1 MQHSGVSE
9 LRVAVTD
16 RFFTLL
22 FLACVFS
29 LGFNAE
35 GVSREMELQTMYAI
49 TVAKWFKSC
58 GCPGLLCWLHSEE
71 WKLCLFC
78 PTVFLELLSQEFDKM
93 DTTICGRLL
102 GQLYATAS
110 GRENVGLC
118 LWPVMSA
125 ACFTLALGTCFY
137 VKTGFRCGVR
147 PHVS

>member
-1 MQHSGVSE
+1 MQHSGMSE

-16 RFFTLL
+16 MFFTLL

-78 PTVFLELLSQEFDKM
+78 PTVFLELLSQEFDKWIQPSVAGCLVSCM
-93 DTTICGRLL
+93 LPPVEGRTWGCVCVSSLL
-102 GQLYATAS
+102 YLGSRDLLLC
-110 GRENVGLC
+110 ENRIQ
-118 LWPVMSA
+118 M
-125 ACFTLALGTCFY
+125 
-137 VKTGFRCGVR
+137 
-147 PHVS
+147 

>member
-1 MQHSGVSE
+1 
-9 LRVAVTD
+9 
-16 RFFTLL
+16 
-22 FLACVFS
+22 
-29 LGFNAE
+29 
-35 GVSREMELQTMYAI
+35 MYAI
-49 TVAKWFKSC
+49 TVAKWCKSC

-102 GQLYATAS
+102 GQLYATVS
-110 GRENVGLC
+110 GRENLGLC

-125 ACFTLALGTCFY
+125 ACFTLALGTWFY

-147 PHVS
+147 PHVSQHQTKVISSSSVRAYTTEEPQGGGKRDALTLQV